1 MSPRGMSEQE
11 TIKWLQDQ
19 RTINEEHSLSLVRD
33 MAKMTIQNSALT
45 AEIAEHKQ
53 SIADLCNTISYQTA
67 QMGMLKV
74 VNKQLRTK
82 LSTVYDQVNREW
94 VAIEES
100 ISQSMHSL
108 KRGLR
113 NAVVINEDD

>member
-1 MSPRGMSEQE
+1 MKNDVSQF
-11 TIKWLQDQ
+11 KQL
-19 RTINEEHSLSLVRD
+19 
-33 MAKMTIQNSALT
+33 QNSVDRLQT
-45 AEIAEHKQ
+45 QTELLGHENKRLKAEIAEHKQ

-67 QMGMLKV
+67 QMGMLKI
-74 VNKQLRTK
+74 VNEQLRKK

-94 VAIEES
+94 FAIEES
-100 ISQSMHSL
+100 ISQSMQSL